1 MFIAGVWGGVGP
13 FAVLASLCLGACA
26 QITVISDTAPPK
38 TEWKF
43 GVLAVDLANANENT
57 IVHAQGIGLVSTPS
71 GATLGYAN
79 AKIVRM
85 GDECRIVIAT
95 KDLEAISKDR
105 ELLRLLKT
113 THKACAA

>member
-1 MFIAGVWGGVGP
+1 MFVAGVWRG
-13 FAVLASLCLGACA
+13 ATALTVLASLCLGACA
-26 QITVISDTAPPK
+26 QITVVSDTAPPK

-57 IVHAQGIGLVSTPS
+57 IVHSQGVGLVSTPS
-71 GATLGYAN
+71 GATLGFAN